1 MTGPFTPQPERED
14 DRTEQESSPE
24 EHQQLEEGPPQ
35 PASATEAQLPPEARG
50 DVNGGPL
57 GCCFGISMGLL
68 LSAGIASLSIPVI
81 SHFFSGGGWLALTTQ
96 ILVIVLAIA
105 AFFLLGYLGWKI
117 GRRVFREYEPSPAQL
132 RKMAR
137 LEQRYAARS
146 QRKQV

>member
-1 MTGPFTPQPERED
+1 MTPFMPRPERED
-14 DRTEQESSPE
+14 DQPEQENN
-24 EHQQLEEGPPQ
+24 LEDDQ
-35 PASATEAQLPPEARG
+35 PAGEESPLAASAPAAQLPPEARG

-57 GCCFGISMGLL
+57 GCCFGISMGLV

-81 SHFFSGGGWLALTTQ
+81 SHFFADRGWLALTTQ

-105 AFFLLGYLGWKI
+105 GFFLLGYIGWKI

-137 LEQRYAARS
+137 LQQRYSTRS
-146 QRKQV
+146 QRKQA

>member
-1 MTGPFTPQPERED
+1 MPQPEHEENRPEPD
-14 DRTEQESSPE
+14 TGQEAEQPVAEASPPE
-24 EHQQLEEGPPQ
+24 TS
-35 PASATEAQLPPEARG
+35 ASPTQLPPEARG

-57 GCCFGISMGLL
+57 GCCFGVSMGLL

-81 SHFFSGGGWLALTTQ
+81 SHFFAGRGLLALLTQ
-96 ILVIVLAIA
+96 ILVIVLVVVG
-105 AFFLLGYLGWKI
+105 FFLLGYLGWKI
-117 GRRVFREYEPSPAQL
+117 GRRVFREYEPSPRQV

>member
-1 MTGPFTPQPERED
+1 MMPFMFHPEGED
-14 DRTEQESSPE
+14 DQSEQENN
-24 EHQQLEEGPPQ
+24 LEEDQ
-35 PASATEAQLPPEARG
+35 PIGEESPAAASAPEAQLPPEARG

-81 SHFFSGGGWLALTTQ
+81 SHFFSDRGWLALTTQ
-96 ILVIVLAIA
+96 ILVIALAIVG
-105 AFFLLGYLGWKI
+105 FFLLGYIGWKI

-146 QRKQV
+146 QSKHV

>member
-1 MTGPFTPQPERED
+1 MMPFMPRPEGED
-14 DRTEQESSPE
+14 DQSEQENDREEDQPTGEESPSA
-24 EHQQLEEGPPQ
+24 
-35 PASATEAQLPPEARG
+35 ASAPEAQLPPEARG

-81 SHFFSGGGWLALTTQ
+81 SHFFAGRGWLAATTQ

-105 AFFLLGYLGWKI
+105 GFFLLGYIGWKI

-137 LEQRYAARS
+137 LQQRYSTRS
-146 QRKQV
+146 QRKQA

>member
-1 MTGPFTPQPERED
+1 MMPFMFRPEGED
-14 DRTEQESSPE
+14 DRSEQENARVE
-24 EHQQLEEGPPQ
+24 DQ
-35 PASATEAQLPPEARG
+35 PAETESPSSAPEAQLPPEARG
-50 DVNGGPL
+50 QVNGGPL

-81 SHFFSGGGWLALTTQ
+81 NHFFADRGWLALATQ

-105 AFFLLGYLGWKI
+105 GFFLLGYIGWKI
-117 GRRVFREYEPSPAQL
+117 GLRVFREYEPSPGQL

>member
-1 MTGPFTPQPERED
+1 MMPFMFRPEGEDNQSEQANNLEEDQPE
-14 DRTEQESSPE
+14 EQASP
-24 EHQQLEEGPPQ
+24 
-35 PASATEAQLPPEARG
+35 PAAGALAAQLPPEAQG
-50 DVNGGPL
+50 EVNGGPL

-81 SHFFSGGGWLALTTQ
+81 NHFFAGRGLLSLTTQ
-96 ILVIVLAIA
+96 ILVIVLAIVG
-105 AFFLLGYLGWKI
+105 FFLFGYLGWRI
-117 GRRVFREYEPSPAQL
+117 GRRVFREYEPSPAQQ